1 MAFHGDLSSFP
12 LPELLQWLDGSRKTG
27 TLSLTW
33 EGLERRLLLLGGQVV
48 GLNAPGFRERVLRL
62 LTLAEVCPAEPLKAA
77 LKEASSAPE
86 PAQVFSAHGLSGAPV
101 LELAREELLA
111 AVVELVHAGG
121 GTFHWTEDVDRSDG
135 EWVPAVV
142 SLRELLFESLRRV
155 DEAPD
160 VERSLSGDDLLVRAR
175 AAPGAHLSALQ
186 QILLTLAGEGMS
198 LGRLQLALGAPR
210 AATVRQVHE
219 LHRLGLVKVE
229 GGAPSEPD
237 PVAVMLEKGARLVR
251 QGELDAAALVA
262 SALRSSDPA
271 DRRVQEFGRMV
282 ERERIAELYLELL
295 PLEVLTATPVG
306 PEHLSRLRSEERS
319 VLGLVNGAWDVST
332 IVLAS
337 PLGELQTLRLLSQLK
352 RQGLVS

>member
-27 TLSLTW
+27 TLSLSW

-48 GLNAPGFRERVLRL
+48 GLSAPGFRERLLRL
-62 LTLAEVCPAEPLKAA
+62 LTLAEVCPAEPLRAA
-77 LKEASSAPE
+77 LIEASTAPE
-86 PAQVFSAHGLSGAPV
+86 PAQVFSAHGLSAAPV

-111 AVVELVHAGG
+111 AVVELVQAGG

-160 VERSLSGDDLLVRAR
+160 VERALTGEDLLVRAR

-186 QILLTLAGEGMS
+186 QILLTLAGEGLP

-210 AATVRQVHE
+210 AAMVRLVHE
-219 LHRLGLVKVE
+219 LQRLGLVKVE
-229 GGAPSEPD
+229 GGAPAEPD
-237 PVAVMLEKGARLVR
+237 PVADMLEKGARLVR
-251 QGELDAAALVA
+251 QGQLDAAALVA

-295 PLEVLTATPVG
+295 PLEVLSAAPVDPG
-306 PEHLSRLRSEERS
+306 QLSRLRPDERS

-352 RQGLVS
+352 RQGLVA